1 MLNLKTKNKFSEE
14 GIINIPFLD
23 LKLINRSYEIELNI
37 AVKNT
42 IASGWFVLGEE
53 VKKFEKSFASFCGV
67 KHCIGVANGLDAL
80 VLLLKAS
87 NFSPNSEVIVPSN
100 TYIATILAITLA
112 GYKPIL
118 VEPDLDTYL
127 IDPTKIEE
135 KITPYTKAI
144 LVVHLY
150 GKCCDMESVL
160 SVAQRFNLK
169 VFEDA
174 AQSHGAIYKGK
185 RAGNLADGAG
195 FSFYPTKNLGA
206 MGDAGAITTNDDSLA
221 EALRTN
227 RNYGSSKKYIFDYQG
242 LNSRLDE
249 LQAAVLNVKII
260 NLESDNFIRKKIA
273 TRYLTEISNPKIILP
288 PADTPQQDVWHL
300 FVVRVD
306 NREEFREYLTENG
319 IGSDIH
325 YPIAPHKQLAYREWN
340 NKTFTIAEK
349 IHNEVVSI
357 PLNVVLSEKE
367 INYIID
373 KLNKY

>member
-1 MLNLKTKNKFSEE
+1 LKAKIKISDQR
-14 GIINIPFLD
+14 IINIPFLD
-23 LKLINRSYEIELNI
+23 LKLINRPYEKDINTAL
-37 AVKNT
+37 KNT
-42 IASGWFVLGEE
+42 VASGWFVLGEE
-53 VKKFEKSFASFCGV
+53 VKKFEKSFAEFCGV
-67 KHCIGVANGLDAL
+67 RHCIGVANGLDAL
-80 VLLLKAS
+80 VLLLNAS
-87 NFSPNSEVIVPSN
+87 NFPPNSEVIVPSN

-112 GYKPIL
+112 GLKPIL

-135 KITPYTKAI
+135 KITRNTKAI

-150 GKCCDMESVL
+150 GKCCEMESVL
-160 SVAQRFNLK
+160 RIAQRYNIK

-174 AQSHGAIYKGK
+174 AQSHGATYQGK

-206 MGDAGAITTNDDSLA
+206 MGDAGAITTNDDALA
-221 EALRTN
+221 ETIRAK
-227 RNYGSSKKYIFDYQG
+227 RNYGSGKKYVFDYQG

-249 LQAAVLNVKII
+249 LQAAILNVKFV
-260 NLESDNFIRKKIA
+260 NLESENFLRIKIA
-273 TRYLTEISNPKIILP
+273 NRYLSEISNPQIILP
-288 PADTPQQDVWHL
+288 PADTSDKDAWHL

-306 NREEFREYLTENG
+306 NRDKFRKYLTENG

-340 NKTFTIAEK
+340 NRTFTITEK
-349 IHNEVVSI
+349 IHEEVVSI

-367 INYIID
+367 VNYIID
-373 KLNKY
+373 KINKY

>member
-1 MLNLKTKNKFSEE
+1 MKTYSKISDK
-14 GIINIPFLD
+14 GIKNIPFLD
-23 LKLINRSYEIELNI
+23 LKLINRPYEKDINI
-37 AVKNT
+37 VLKNT
-42 IASGWFVLGEE
+42 AASGWFVLGEE
-53 VKKFEKSFASFCGV
+53 VKKFEKSFAEFCGV

-87 NFSPNSEVIVPSN
+87 NFPPNSEIIVPSN

-112 GYKPIL
+112 GFKPIL

-135 KITPYTKAI
+135 KVTPNTQAI
-144 LVVHLY
+144 IVVHLY
-150 GKCCDMESVL
+150 GKCCDMEPVL
-160 SVAQRFNLK
+160 SVAQRYNLK

-174 AQSHGAIYKGK
+174 AQSHGATYQGN

-221 EALRTN
+221 EILRAK
-227 RNYGSSKKYIFDYQG
+227 RNYGSGKKYVFDYQG

-249 LQAAVLNVKII
+249 LQAAILNVKFPK
-260 NLESDNFIRKKIA
+260 LESENFIRQKIA
-273 TRYLTEISNPKIILP
+273 NRYLSEISNPKIILP
-288 PADTPQQDVWHL
+288 PSDSACQDAWHL

-306 NREEFREYLTENG
+306 NRESFREYLTENG
-319 IGSDIH
+319 IGSDVH

-340 NKTFTIAEK
+340 NRIFTIAEK

-367 INYIID
+367 VSYIID
-373 KLNKY
+373 KINNY

>member
-1 MLNLKTKNKFSEE
+1 MKTKSKISEQ

-23 LKLINRSYEIELNI
+23 LKLINRLYEKEI
-37 AVKNT
+37 NT
-42 IASGWFVLGEE
+42 ALKSTISSGWFVLGEE
-53 VKKFEKSFASFCGV
+53 GKKFEKSFAEFCGV
-67 KHCIGVANGLDAL
+67 RHCIGVANGLDAL

-87 NFSPNSEVIVPSN
+87 NFPLNSEVIVPSN

-112 GYKPIL
+112 GFKPIL

-135 KITPYTKAI
+135 KITRNTKAI

-150 GKCCDMESVL
+150 GKCCEIEAIL
-160 SVAQRFNLK
+160 KVAQKYNLK

-174 AQSHGAIYKGK
+174 AQSHGATYQGK

-221 EALRTN
+221 EALRAK
-227 RNYGSSKKYIFDYQG
+227 RNYGSGKKYVFDYQG

-249 LQAAVLNVKII
+249 LQAAILNVKFV
-260 NLESDNFIRKKIA
+260 NLESENFIRQKIA
-273 TRYLTEISNPKIILP
+273 IRYLSEIRNPKIILP
-288 PADTPQQDVWHL
+288 PADTSQQDAWHL

-306 NREEFREYLTENG
+306 NRDSFRKYLTQSG
-319 IGSDIH
+319 IGSDVH
-325 YPIAPHKQLAYREWN
+325 YPIAPHKQLAYSEWN
-340 NKTFTIAEK
+340 NTTFTIAEK

-367 INYIID
+367 VSYIID
-373 KLNKY
+373 KINNY